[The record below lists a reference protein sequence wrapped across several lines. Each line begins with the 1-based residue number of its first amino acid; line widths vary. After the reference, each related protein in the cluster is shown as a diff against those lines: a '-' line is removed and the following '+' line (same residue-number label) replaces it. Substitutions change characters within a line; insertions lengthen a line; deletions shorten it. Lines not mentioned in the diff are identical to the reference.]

1 MNFAFEGGDKSPHSK
16 LLADYDYK
24 IPTGYKILTDYKI
37 PTGHKILT
45 DYKILTGYKWVAVYA
60 RAVRCDLALKP
71 RGHVASK

>member
-16 LLADYDYK
+16 LL
-24 IPTGYKILTDYKI
+24 TDY
-37 PTGHKILT
+37 

-71 RGHVASK
+71 PGPRDIEVKRQAAALV